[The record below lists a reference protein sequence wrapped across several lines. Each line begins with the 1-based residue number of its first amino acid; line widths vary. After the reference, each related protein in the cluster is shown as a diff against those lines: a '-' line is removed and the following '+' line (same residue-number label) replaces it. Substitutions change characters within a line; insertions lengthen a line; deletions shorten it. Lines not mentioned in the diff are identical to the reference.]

1 LHAAVLEVHA
11 QRDEREALLR
21 HLASHLLDF
30 VAMQQELALAFF
42 VVAVVAGVTVRADV
56 DVAQPDFALVDARIA
71 VAQVDAPLT
80 DRLHLGTEQRHA
92 GFPLVEDVVVVQ
104 CLAVVGDV
112 FLRLFALGFLRHGSG
127 SGCYS
132 GPAEAGHYTLSRYQT
147 QASAF
152 VVVSDTGGDR
162 TLDGRRPFRGDA
174 WPQRL
179 VDTEH
184 RAVECL
190 AIRLDPRVAL
200 LAGYGLHRRRRC
212 REP

>member
-1 LHAAVLEVHA
+1 MFFCAFSRSV
-11 QRDEREALLR
+11 
-21 HLASHLLDF
+21 F
-30 VAMQQELALAFF
+30 CAM
-42 VVAVVAGVTVRADV
+42 G
-56 DVAQPDFALVDARIA
+56 P
-71 VAQVDAPLT
+71 
-80 DRLHLGTEQRHA
+80 
-92 GFPLVEDVVVVQ
+92 
-104 CLAVVGDV
+104 
-112 FLRLFALGFLRHGSG
+112 
-127 SGCYS
+127 

-147 QASAF
+147 QTSAL

-212 REP
+212 REPRENQVMQVAALHEHRLEPVAGQGAHE